1 MRLLLLAGALPQ
13 TSETVKIGE
22 LVSWSFHS
30 SFGDYCKP

>member
-1 MRLLLLAGALPQ
+1 MRLLLLAGAYLM
-13 TSETVKIGE
+13 TLETVKIGE